1 MAAIQH
7 FLQRWGFV
15 KLGRYGLVLTPEG
28 RILSARPAVLD
39 DGAGGPIVG
48 WQDSDLAMAELQPW
62 EPAKPAARRSAA
74 RRAATA
80 QAAAQVTAPPR
91 SYPPAAQ
98 TKLPPPR
105 YQAVISEASV
115 LAQRP
120 QLAPEEAM
128 AAVVAPG
135 PTVDEDDWE
144 WTIALARA
152 RASDDA
158 DVALSPPTPEPAPR
172 AEPALARAEPAIV
185 APPRTRPIAVVAT
198 KDPATSGE
206 WPSTEP
212 IGTIDYEEY
221 SLAAPRPVV
230 AIPRVAPA
238 APLPV
243 MPRAA
248 APITVIPVPVLP
260 TLQSTARAG
269 RLEPVVRTQVLPGSL
284 RRFPKGTGTVSP
296 RTASRMAAMPDDTEL
311 NVSVGDQTTPGV
323 ALPQAGRTV
332 QLPSI
337 KRRVNR

>member
-1 MAAIQH
+1 
-7 FLQRWGFV
+7 
-15 KLGRYGLVLTPEG
+15 
-28 RILSARPAVLD
+28 
-39 DGAGGPIVG
+39 
-48 WQDSDLAMAELQPW
+48 
-62 EPAKPAARRSAA
+62 
-74 RRAATA
+74 
-80 QAAAQVTAPPR
+80 
-91 SYPPAAQ
+91 
-98 TKLPPPR
+98 
-105 YQAVISEASV
+105 
-115 LAQRP
+115 
-120 QLAPEEAM
+120 M
-128 AAVVAPG
+128 AAVVAPE

-152 RASDDA
+152 RASAEQADA
-158 DVALSPPTPEPAPR
+158 AVSPPIPEPVP
-172 AEPALARAEPAIV
+172 PRAEPAIV
-185 APPRTRPIAVVAT
+185 APPRTRPIAVVAA

-206 WPSTEP
+206 WPSTQP

-260 TLQSTARAG
+260 TLQSTARAS
-269 RLEPVVRTQVLPGSL
+269 RLEPVVRTQVPPGSP
-284 RRFPKGTGTVSP
+284 RRFPKGTGPVSP
-296 RTASRMAAMPDDTEL
+296 RTTSRMAAMHDDTEP

-323 ALPQAGRTV
+323 ALPQSARTV